1 MGQQKPLAKTRT
13 GLKKK
18 KNTVPLNKKLRL
30 KKKIHQAAHLESSAI
45 RLKTNKQKTPK
56 KHFKWKLPEQG
67 TQNVP
72 IVRVKLI
79 VCK

>member
-1 MGQQKPLAKTRT
+1 MEWNPRCIDSKKAEFNCSGLNT
-13 GLKKK
+13 GSYFISQDEGMTESPVET
-18 KNTVPLNKKLRL
+18 KN
-30 KKKIHQAAHLESSAI
+30 
-45 RLKTNKQKTPK
+45 PK

-67 TQNVP
+67 TQNIP

>member
-1 MGQQKPLAKTRT
+1 MYR
-13 GLKKK
+13 LKKK
-18 KNTVPLNKKLRL
+18 K
-30 KKKIHQAAHLESSAI
+30 KKKP
-45 RLKTNKQKTPK
+45 KQKNPK

-67 TQNVP
+67 TQNIP